1 MWDSICLECRTRV
14 DSCWRW
20 CPECG
25 SLDLSGPPGGLAA
38 ARWRDDDYT
47 VEWELEW
54 EGVGRLDGQA
64 PVGSPA

>member
-1 MWDSICLECRTRV
+1 M

-25 SLDLSGPPGGLAA
+25 SLELSGPPGGLAA
-38 ARWRDDDYT
+38 ARWRDDEYA
-47 VEWELEW
+47 VEWELDCD
-54 EGVGRLDGQA
+54 GLGRFGDQP